1 MLGRYKNNSVLKN
14 TASHQLLSN
23 TFYEISPS
31 RCNWVVHDAI
41 NQSLRMRFTSQVVLK
56 DASSRSADE
65 ARPIYEQLITFF
77 PTSGKFWKLWID
89 HEVKYRY
96 HLTEPCCD
104 YVLQKLMLRHDCLST
119 QNTVSFRSNIFHSV
133 LLQKLRASGKDIP
146 SVPDQGVEPRA
157 VENLPKLC

>member
-1 MLGRYKNNSVLKN
+1 
-14 TASHQLLSN
+14 
-23 TFYEISPS
+23 
-31 RCNWVVHDAI
+31 
-41 NQSLRMRFTSQVVLK
+41 MRFTSQVVLK

-104 YVLQKLMLRHDCLST
+104 YVLQKLLLRHDCLST
-119 QNTVSFRSNIFHSV
+119 QNTVSLRYFTLFYSRNYEQVEKIFPRCLTKV
-133 LLQKLRASGKDIP
+133 LSLELWKTYLNYVKETKISKPDYKEKMARAYDFALALMGMDINSFP
-146 SVPDQGVEPRA
+146 IWNDYAKFLKVKS
-157 VENLPKLC
+157 

>member
-1 MLGRYKNNSVLKN
+1 
-14 TASHQLLSN
+14 
-23 TFYEISPS
+23 
-31 RCNWVVHDAI
+31 
-41 NQSLRMRFTSQVVLK
+41 MRFTSQVVLK

-119 QNTVSFRSNIFHSV
+119 RSV
-133 LLQKLRASGKDIP
+133 LLQKLRAGGKDIP

-157 VENLPKLC
+157 VENLSKLC